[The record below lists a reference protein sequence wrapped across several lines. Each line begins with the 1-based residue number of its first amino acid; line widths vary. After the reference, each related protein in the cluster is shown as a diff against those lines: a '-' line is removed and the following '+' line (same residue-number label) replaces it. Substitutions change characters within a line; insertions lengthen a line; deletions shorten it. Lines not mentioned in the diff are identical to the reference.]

1 MYSFKR
7 NIILCQLSIPFIAR
21 KQPHDHTSCK
31 QWHLVS
37 VESLPMVSSPR
48 LSRAVTPTLA
58 HDSIGII
65 ETGVRFRK
73 RNFCSENQQNTLSKG
88 SFCQTTLWTLNKPSK
103 SSFFSPNWLSMAS
116 LAQTGVTI
124 LDMTISKAFGT
135 VPERILTNVNVN
147 KPTNAVLTEIITEKA
162 TFKPFFRANFNDNL
176 QSNSLNKFCNRKIDT

>member
-21 KQPHDHTSCK
+21 KQPHNHTSCK

-73 RNFCSENQQNTLSKG
+73 RNFCSKNQQNTLSKG
-88 SFCQTTLWTLNKPSK
+88 SFCQTTLWP
-103 SSFFSPNWLSMAS
+103 FE
-116 LAQTGVTI
+116 QTFQKLIFLTKLVVNGQ
-124 LDMTISKAFGT
+124 LGT
-135 VPERILTNVNVN
+135 DRC
-147 KPTNAVLTEIITEKA
+147 
-162 TFKPFFRANFNDNL
+162 DN
-176 QSNSLNKFCNRKIDT
+176 T